1 MDMNTHIASTPQVK
15 RLERTKSPRI
25 IAGVCG
31 GLGRYFGLSP
41 AVFRLGLIV
50 LTLLGGA
57 GILVYLAAVLV
68 IPEEGADQSFAERVL
83 SERRDRPWPLI
94 GLGLV
99 GVAVAVLLAQA
110 AAGAGWV
117 LVLIA
122 GLIVLWMSRRDK
134 KRRGIVIALL
144 AFIALIVAAAATATV
159 IAFAWFNVSLGDGV
173 GNRTYQPTSLNQIHS
188 DYQQGVGELRVDL
201 SRIGPVTR
209 ETHVKASVGIGELRI
224 IVPSNVGV
232 YLNAHAKVGEIFGL
246 DGHDDG
252 RDATVRTG
260 QGLLVVDANV
270 GAGQI
275 NVVRAG

>member
-1 MDMNTHIASTPQVK
+1 MNTHIASTPQVK

-25 IAGVCG
+25 IAGVAG
-31 GLGRYFGLSP
+31 GLARYFDLSP

-57 GILVYLAAVLV
+57 GILVYLAAALV

-122 GLIVLWMSRRDK
+122 GLIVLWMSRREK
-134 KRRGIVIALL
+134 KGRGIFFTVLALTGVL
-144 AFIALIVAAAATATV
+144 VAAIATATV
-159 IAFAWFNVSLGDGV
+159 IAFAWFDVSLGDGV
-173 GNRTYQPTSLNQIHS
+173 GDRTYEPASISNLKPS
-188 DYQQGVGELRVDL
+188 YQQGVGSLRVDL
-201 SRIGPVTR
+201 SHIGPVTK
-209 ETHVKASVGIGELRI
+209 ETHVNASVGVGELRI
-224 IVPSNVGV
+224 VVPHDAAVSVD
-232 YLNAHAKVGEIFGL
+232 ARAKAGELFVL
-246 DGHDDG
+246 ENHDDG
-252 RDATVRTG
+252 KNATVRIG
-260 QGLLVVDANV
+260 HGPLVIDARV
-270 GAGQI
+270 GAGRI
-275 NVVRAG
+275 DVVRAG

>member
-1 MDMNTHIASTPQVK
+1 MTQPLTHTPQIK
-15 RLERTKSPRI
+15 RLERTASGRV
-25 IAGVCG
+25 IAGVSG
-31 GLGRYFGLSP
+31 GLGRYFDLNP
-41 AVFRLGLIV
+41 AVFRLGFVV

-68 IPEEGADQSFAERVL
+68 IPEEGSDQSFAEKVL

-122 GLIVLWMSRRDK
+122 GLIVLWMSRREK
-134 KRRGIVIALL
+134 KRRGIVVAVIAVL
-144 AFIALIVAAAATATV
+144 ALMVAAAATATV
-159 IAFAWFNVSLGDGV
+159 VAFAWFDVSLGDGV
-173 GNRTYQPTSLNQIHS
+173 GTKTYQPSSINQIRS
-188 DYQQGVGELRVDL
+188 DYHEGVGELRVDL
-201 SRIGPVTR
+201 SQLGPVTE
-209 ETHVKASVGIGELRI
+209 ETHVKASLGIGELRI
-224 IVPSNVGV
+224 IVPNNVGV
-232 YLNAHAKVGEIFGL
+232 VLNAHAKVGEIFGL

-260 QGLLVVDANV
+260 HGPLVIDANV

>member
-1 MDMNTHIASTPQVK
+1 MNTHIASTPQVK

-25 IAGVCG
+25 FAGVCG
-31 GLGRYFGLSP
+31 GLARYFGLSP

-122 GLIVLWMSRRDK
+122 GLIVLWMSRREK

-144 AFIALIVAAAATATV
+144 AVTAVIVAAAATATV
-159 IAFAWFNVSLGDGV
+159 VAFAWFNVSLGDGV
-173 GNRTYQPTSLNQIHS
+173 GDRVYNPTSITEVQKK
-188 DYQQGVGELRVDL
+188 YEVGVGSLRVDL
-201 SRIGPVTR
+201 SQIGPVTK
-209 ETHVKASVGIGELRI
+209 ETHIKTSVGIGELRI
-224 IVPSNVGV
+224 IVPQNAVVSV
-232 YLNAHAKVGEIFGL
+232 NAHAKVGELFVL
-246 DGHDDG
+246 QHHDDG
-252 RDATVRTG
+252 KNAAVRVG
-260 QGLLVVDANV
+260 QGPLVIDAKV
-270 GAGQI
+270 GAGRI
-275 NVVRAG
+275 DVVRAG

>member
-1 MDMNTHIASTPQVK
+1 MNTHSTHIPQVK
-15 RLERTKSPRI
+15 RLERTLSPRI

-94 GLGLV
+94 GLGLA
-99 GVAVAVLLAQA
+99 GVAIAVLLAQA

-122 GLIVLWMSRRDK
+122 GLIVLWMSRREK
-134 KRRGIVIALL
+134 KRRSLVVAVLAVIAVL
-144 AFIALIVAAAATATV
+144 VAAAATATV
-159 IAFAWFNVSLGDGV
+159 VAFAWFNVSLGDGV
-173 GNRTYQPTSLNQIHS
+173 GDRVYNPTSITEVQKK
-188 DYQQGVGELRVDL
+188 YEVGVGSMRVDL
-201 SRIGPVTR
+201 SRIGPVTK
-209 ETHVKASVGIGELRI
+209 ETHIKASVGIGELRI
-224 IVPSNVGV
+224 IVPR
-232 YLNAHAKVGEIFGL
+232 NAAVSVNARAKVGELFVL
-246 DGHDDG
+246 QRHDDG
-252 RDATVRTG
+252 KNAAVRVG
-260 QGLLVVDANV
+260 QGPLVIDAKV
-270 GAGQI
+270 GAGRI
-275 NVVRAG
+275 DVVRAG

>member
-1 MDMNTHIASTPQVK
+1 MNTHIASTPQVK

-31 GLGRYFGLSP
+31 GLARYFGLSP

-68 IPEEGADQSFAERVL
+68 IPEEGSDQSFAEKVL

-122 GLIVLWMSRRDK
+122 GLIVLWMSRREK
-134 KRRGIVIALL
+134 KRRGIVIAVL
-144 AFIALIVAAAATATV
+144 AFMAVIVAAAATATV
-159 IAFAWFNVSLGDGV
+159 VAFAWFDVSLGDGV
-173 GNRTYQPTSLNQIHS
+173 GSRTYQPTSINQIRS
-188 DYQQGVGELRVDL
+188 DYHEGIGDLRVDL
-201 SRIGPVTR
+201 SKIGPVTN
-209 ETHVKASVGIGELRI
+209 ETHVKASVGVGELRI
-224 IVPSNVGV
+224 VVPTNVGV
-232 YLNAHAKVGEIFGL
+232 SLNAHAKAGEIFGL
-246 DGHDDG
+246 EGHDDG
-252 RDATVRTG
+252 KNAEVRVG
-260 QGLLVVDANV
+260 QGLLVIDANV
-270 GAGQI
+270 GAGRI
-275 NVVRAG
+275 DVVRAG

>member
-25 IAGVCG
+25 FAGVAG
-31 GLGRYFGLSP
+31 GLGRYFDLRP

-68 IPEEGADQSFAERVL
+68 IPEEGSDQSFAERVL
-83 SERRDRPWPLI
+83 SERNDRPWPLI
-94 GLGLV
+94 GLGIV
-99 GVAVAVLLAQA
+99 GVAIAVLLAQA

-122 GLIVLWMSRRDK
+122 GLIVLWMSRREK
-134 KRRGIVIALL
+134 KRRGIVVAVFAFMGLLIA
-144 AFIALIVAAAATATV
+144 AIATATV
-159 IAFAWFNVSLGDGV
+159 VAFAWFNVSLGDGV
-173 GNRTYQPTSLNQIHS
+173 GDKTYQVTSNDNLKQRYELGIGN
-188 DYQQGVGELRVDL
+188 LRVDL
-201 SRIGPVTR
+201 SRLGPITR
-209 ETHVKASVGIGELRI
+209 ETHVKASVGIGELRVV
-224 IVPSNVGV
+224 VPRGSAVSV
-232 YLNAHAKVGEIFGL
+232 NAHAEAGEIYAL
-246 DGHDDG
+246 QQHDDG
-252 RDATVRTG
+252 RNADVRVG
-260 QGLLVVDANV
+260 QGPLVIDANV

>member
-1 MDMNTHIASTPQVK
+1 MNTHIAHTPQVK
-15 RLERTKSPRI
+15 RLERTLSPRI

-31 GLGRYFGLSP
+31 GLARYFGLSP

-68 IPEEGADQSFAERVL
+68 IPEEGSDQSFAERVL

-122 GLIVLWMSRRDK
+122 GLVVLWISRREK
-134 KRRGIVIALL
+134 KRRGIVIAVF
-144 AFIALIVAAAATATV
+144 AFTGIIVAAIATATV
-159 IAFAWFNVSLGDGV
+159 VAFAWFNVSLGDGV
-173 GNRTYQPTSLNQIHS
+173 GDRAYKPTSITQVKPKYEL
-188 DYQQGVGELRVDL
+188 GVGNLRVDL
-201 SRIGPVTR
+201 SHIGPVAKA
-209 ETHVKASVGIGELRI
+209 THVKASVGVGELRI
-224 IVPSNVGV
+224 LVPRNAAVSVD
-232 YLNAHAKVGEIFGL
+232 AHANAGETFVL
-246 DGHDDG
+246 EQHDDG
-252 RDATVRTG
+252 RNATVHVG
-260 QGLLVVDANV
+260 QGPLVIDAKI
-270 GAGQI
+270 GAGRI
-275 NVVRAG
+275 DVVRAG